1 MARTRSSRSGVSLSC
16 AVALALVLQ
25 SGPVSAGPQKEA
37 GSRKYSMAFIPKVKA
52 AWYERLQ
59 AGMNRAA
66 AELDVTVRQKAPASV
81 DEAEQTRL
89 IDEAIR
95 EGNNA
100 ILSVPVDAKS
110 IESALARAQAQKLT
124 TITTGSPFQVN
135 ADYDIEMIDNKAFGQ
150 RSMDEMA
157 KAMGSPAGEYAV
169 YVGSFTEVAHNL
181 RADAAIAEAR
191 EKYPGLKL
199 VAERFPVSEDRDL
212 ARKVSL
218 DVIASHP
225 DVRAFLAFGSK
236 GALGAADAVREKGL
250 IGKIAVI
257 GTVSPREASRCL
269 RDGSLTTSILWD
281 PAEAGYAMVYI
292 ARLVLDGRRGIIGPD
307 LDIPTLGKP
316 FSVRGNTLV
325 YDRPIVVTR
334 DNVDDYPGF

>member
-25 SGPVSAGPQKEA
+25 SGPLSAGPQKEA
-37 GSRKYSMAFIPKVKA
+37 GSRKYMMAFIPKVKA

-135 ADYDIEMIDNKAFGQ
+135 ADYDIEMIDNKAFG
-150 RSMDEMA
+150 R
-157 KAMGSPAGEYAV
+157 AV
-169 YVGSFTEVAHNL
+169 HGRNGKGHGFPRGRICGL
-181 RADAAIAEAR
+181 RR
-191 EKYPGLKL
+191 
-199 VAERFPVSEDRDL
+199 
-212 ARKVSL
+212 
-218 DVIASHP
+218 
-225 DVRAFLAFGSK
+225 
-236 GALGAADAVREKGL
+236 
-250 IGKIAVI
+250 
-257 GTVSPREASRCL
+257 
-269 RDGSLTTSILWD
+269 IL
-281 PAEAGYAMVYI
+281 Y
-292 ARLVLDGRRGIIGPD
+292 RGGP
-307 LDIPTLGKP
+307 
-316 FSVRGNTLV
+316 
-325 YDRPIVVTR
+325 
-334 DNVDDYPGF
+334 

>member
-1 MARTRSSRSGVSLSC
+1 MARTRSSRSGVSLSF

-25 SGPVSAGPQKEA
+25 SGPLSAGPQKEA
-37 GSRKYSMAFIPKVKA
+37 GSRKYMMAFIPKVKSP
-52 AWYERLQ
+52 WYERLQ

-89 IDEAIR
+89 IDEAIK

-124 TITTGSPFQVN
+124 TITAGSPFQVN
-135 ADYDIEMIDNKAFGQ
+135 ADYDIEMIDNKAFGE
-150 RSMDEMA
+150 RAMDEMA
-157 KAMGSPAGEYAV
+157 KAMGSAAGEYAV
-169 YVGSFTEVAHNL
+169 YVGSFTEVDHNL

-212 ARKVSL
+212 AQKVSL

-225 DVRAFLAFGSK
+225 DLRAFLAFGSK
-236 GALGAADAVREKGL
+236 GALGAAEAVREKGL
-250 IGKIAVI
+250 VGKIAVI
-257 GTVSPREASRCL
+257 GTVSPREASRYL
-269 RDGSLTTSILWD
+269 RDGSLAASILWD

-292 ARLVLDGRRGIIGPD
+292 ARLVLDGRRGSIGPD
-307 LDIPTLGKP
+307 LDIPRLGKP
-316 FSVRGNTLV
+316 LSLQGNTLV

-334 DNVDDYPGF
+334 DNVGDYPGF